1 MKEYRR
7 STGTMTALLSGRSTD
22 VRKAEVNRDELGPG
36 QSANLLRRREVRV
49 PINQKIFHRKVK

>member
-22 VRKAEVNRDELGPG
+22 VRKAEVNRDELT
-36 QSANLLRRREVRV
+36 AITVTWVWIKRLV
-49 PINQKIFHRKVK
+49 

>member
-22 VRKAEVNRDELGPG
+22 VRKAEVNRDELTAITETPG
-36 QSANLLRRREVRV
+36 GKNIQPQGL
-49 PINQKIFHRKVK
+49 KVQPKGFQ

>member
-22 VRKAEVNRDELGPG
+22 VRKAEVNRDELT
-36 QSANLLRRREVRV
+36 AITVTW
-49 PINQKIFHRKVK
+49 

>member
-22 VRKAEVNRDELGPG
+22 VRKAEVNRDELTGKRWTSTP
-36 QSANLLRRREVRV
+36 L
-49 PINQKIFHRKVK
+49 

>member
-22 VRKAEVNRDELGPG
+22 VRKAEVNRDEP
-36 QSANLLRRREVRV
+36 RRRSSERSLT
-49 PINQKIFHRKVK
+49 

>member
-22 VRKAEVNRDELGPG
+22 IRKAEVNRDELTAILFRLTSNSGWLK
-36 QSANLLRRREVRV
+36 SRAA
-49 PINQKIFHRKVK
+49 